1 MDFGVRYFQ
10 TNRLSMLQNS
20 RVAYPL
26 RATNM
31 LRKKVRSYRISDAQ
45 LMGDPQIPQS
55 RSDWDVINGSLKKL
69 SGHDA
74 TC

>member
-1 MDFGVRYFQ
+1 MFWICSFFWGGVIYDASEHVFLERGMDFGVRYFQ

-31 LRKKVRSYRISDAQ
+31 LRKKR
-45 LMGDPQIPQS
+45 
-55 RSDWDVINGSLKKL
+55 
-69 SGHDA
+69 
-74 TC
+74 